1 VKVFVDEDTGSNLGR
16 VLRLLGVEAEF
27 VASRRSIRPGTRDE
41 IWMPWAAKQG
51 RLVLS
56 RNMAILTTEAQHDLL
71 VAEKLGIVFLPP
83 GLRKFDLA
91 QLVLRRWERLLALN
105 TDEPR
110 PFAFKLNASGQFRRL
125 AL

>member
-27 VASRRSIRPGTRDE
+27 VGSRRSIRPGARDE
-41 IWMPWAAKQG
+41 VWIPWAAKQG
-51 RLVLS
+51 RLVFS
-56 RNMAILTTEAQHDLL
+56 RNLGILATEAQHDLL

-83 GLRKFDLA
+83 GLKRFDMA
-91 QLVLRRWERLLALN
+91 RLVLRRWERLVALDA
-105 TDEPR
+105 DETR
-110 PFAFKLNASGQFRRL
+110 PFAFKLGASGQFKRQ